1 MTTMPAPIAAPLPPL
16 PRRNRRS
23 LFLTAIVA
31 GVLAGGLGFAGSALW
46 AVTHDETA
54 SAPRFGTKVDTR
66 SAPAPQY
73 GNDAPPSG
81 WSSTEE
87 KVVLS
92 LIESKQL
99 FAGYD
104 SACVLGV
111 IEGHFQTL
119 DDFTLAAETDSP
131 EITSVAYDVI
141 LTCGTTGTRAA

>member
-31 GVLAGGLGFAGSALW
+31 GVVAGGLGFAGAALW
-46 AVTHDETA
+46 AVTHEETT
-54 SAPRFGTKVDTR
+54 SAPRIGTKVDTR
-66 SAPAPQY
+66 SVPAPQY
-73 GNDAPPSG
+73 GSGAPSSG

-87 KVVLS
+87 NVVLS

-119 DDFTLAAETDSP
+119 DDFTFAAASDSP

-141 LTCGTTGTRAA
+141 LKCGATGTRAA